1 MSAEFT
7 DSVGGNVELIAELLA
22 GMPHSARPRCVRAAV
37 AIENVVNQM
46 RKDSPKD
53 PAVALGVA
61 WAIFKI
67 AEALVQPNESGQK
80 SDGDKLILTL

>member
-7 DSVGGNVELIAELLA
+7 DSVGGNVELIVELLA
-22 GMPHSARPRCVRAAV
+22 GLPHSARPRAVRAAA
-37 AIENVVNQM
+37 AIENAINAL
-46 RKDSPKD
+46 RKEYPYD

-61 WAIFKI
+61 WAIFKS
-67 AEALVQPNESGQK
+67 AEQLVQPNESGQK

>member
-7 DSVGGNVELIAELLA
+7 DSVSGNVELIVELLA
-22 GMPHSARPRCVRAAV
+22 GLPHSARPRAVRAA
-37 AIENVVNQM
+37 AALENTWCALK
-46 RKDSPKD
+46 KDSPKD
-53 PAVALGVA
+53 PAVALGAA

-67 AEALVQPNESGQK
+67 AEHLVQPGESGQK